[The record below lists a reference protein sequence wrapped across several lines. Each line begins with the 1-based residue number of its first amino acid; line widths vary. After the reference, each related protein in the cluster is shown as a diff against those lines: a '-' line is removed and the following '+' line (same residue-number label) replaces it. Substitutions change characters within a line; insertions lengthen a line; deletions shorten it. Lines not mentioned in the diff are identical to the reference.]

1 TCAPPCAGVPSPG
14 SITPTTSTTCVGNS
28 ITLTCSGYSPNSALT
43 FQWSSAPA
51 AAGPYTIIGGA
62 TSNVYTF
69 NAPAATTYYRCT
81 VTCSNGGG
89 NGTTAPVVVNVSN
102 IQFTS
107 ATATPSTVCAPGTVV
122 VSATVTGG
130 VNLGNYTY
138 TLSGP
143 GTIGAP
149 VFSGPNNSTVTYNV
163 TNIPYGSYVFLLTA
177 TDPVP
182 CSKTAYINVT
192 VNPAPVITIA
202 PPAPVICAG
211 AIQPLTANVTIP
223 RFYNMTTSTGNS
235 IDPGTTLVAGS
246 QGDDVTALI
255 TLPFTYNAYDLP
267 YTQVRACSNG
277 NLQFTTNNTAFSNI
291 CPLPATGMGVAFHPH
306 WDDLHTGRLPAEG
319 IYTSVTGSAPNRI
332 FNIEWRAEYF
342 FPTSFATVVNFEAR
356 IFEGQQRVDFIYG
369 SVLNN
374 GVSASIGVQS
384 EPTAQATTFSCNAS
398 GLSSG
403 LGISFV
409 LPPPPPPP
417 LQVTFSPLTELYTD
431 AGATTAYTGTPIN
444 TVYAKPAV
452 TRTYTASYTSPQN
465 CTNTAS
471 VTVTVNQLP
480 AITVQPTPATQTICP
495 GFNVTYTVTATG
507 AGLTYQWRRNGV
519 NLVDGPQINLST
531 ISGATTNSL
540 TITNLGAANAG
551 NYDVVVSGTCPPP
564 VTSNTVVLNVG
575 SAPTITTQPSNQ
587 TICANGGIA
596 SQATAVFTVVT
607 TGVPPPTIFQWQV
620 STNGGATWTNLA
632 NTASTASPFY
642 NNVFTPVLTIGNAPT
657 SMSGYQYRLVIT
669 NICGQTITSNAATLT
684 VNPIPVVVATDLFNQ
699 RVCISDTL
707 IPLVGTPVGGAWT
720 GIGVS
725 GFNFVPS
732 VTAVGTYVLTYTY
745 TNSFGCTISDTTTVK
760 VQDCPERLRLLSK
773 DALVIYPNPNN
784 GHFNVRM
791 NSTLY
796 NYLGMKV
803 YNMSGQLMIGNA
815 VTNPATNRETLVTP
829 TYTGLVYGRVIPIDL
844 SRLTSGTYLVEF
856 YYDDGIRTSKKG
868 FLIVIQ
874 K

>member
-1 TCAPPCAGVPSPG
+1 
-14 SITPTTSTTCVGNS
+14 
-28 ITLTCSGYSPNSALT
+28 
-43 FQWSSAPA
+43 
-51 AAGPYTIIGGA
+51 
-62 TSNVYTF
+62 
-69 NAPAATTYYRCT
+69 
-81 VTCSNGGG
+81 
-89 NGTTAPVVVNVSN
+89 
-102 IQFTS
+102 
-107 ATATPSTVCAPGTVV
+107 
-122 VSATVTGG
+122 
-130 VNLGNYTY
+130 
-138 TLSGP
+138 
-143 GTIGAP
+143 
-149 VFSGPNNSTVTYNV
+149 
-163 TNIPYGSYVFLLTA
+163 
-177 TDPVP
+177 
-182 CSKTAYINVT
+182 
-192 VNPAPVITIA
+192 
-202 PPAPVICAG
+202 
-211 AIQPLTANVTIP
+211 
-223 RFYNMTTSTGNS
+223 
-235 IDPGTTLVAGS
+235 
-246 QGDDVTALI
+246 
-255 TLPFTYNAYDLP
+255 
-267 YTQVRACSNG
+267 
-277 NLQFTTNNTAFSNI
+277 
-291 CPLPATGMGVAFHPH
+291 
-306 WDDLHTGRLPAEG
+306 
-319 IYTSVTGSAPNRI
+319 
-332 FNIEWRAEYF
+332 
-342 FPTSFATVVNFEAR
+342 
-356 IFEGQQRVDFIYG
+356 
-369 SVLNN
+369 
-374 GVSASIGVQS
+374 
-384 EPTAQATTFSCNAS
+384 
-398 GLSSG
+398 
-403 LGISFV
+403 
-409 LPPPPPPP
+409 

-431 AGATTAYTGTPIN
+431 AGATVAYTGTPIT

-452 TRTYTASYTSPQN
+452 TRTYTASYTTSPQN
-465 CTNTAS
+465 CTSTAN

-519 NLVDGPQINLST
+519 NLVDGAQINLST

-564 VTSNTVVLNVG
+564 AISNTVVLNVG

-620 STNGGATWTNLA
+620 STNGGATWANLA

-642 NNVFTPVLTIGNAPT
+642 NNVFTAALTIGNAPT

-669 NICGQTITSNAATLT
+669 NICGQVTTSNPATLT

-844 SRLTSGTYLVEF
+844 SMLTSGTYLVEF

-868 FLIVIQ
+868 FLIVIE